1 MVIFVDTS
9 ALLALINIHDEVH
22 HQAKNQWKVLLENK
36 ETLVSNNYVILESI
50 SLIQRRF
57 GMDWIHA
64 LQAEVLQLIEI
75 AWVDENQHQAALTT
89 FLKANRRQL
98 SLVDCSSFETMQR
111 LGIKTAFA
119 LDEHFREQ
127 GFDVIPSIS

>member
-9 ALLALINIHDEVH
+9 ALLALVNIRDEFH
-22 HQAKNQWKVLLENK
+22 HRAKDQWKALLENK
-36 ETLVSNNYVILESI
+36 ETLFSNNYVILESI

-64 LQAEVLQLIEI
+64 LQSEILQLIEI
-75 AWVDENQHQAALTT
+75 AWVDENQHEAALTT

-98 SLVDCSSFETMQR
+98 SLVDSSSFETMRR
-111 LGIKTAFA
+111 LGIEKVFTF
-119 LDEHFREQ
+119 DEHFREQ
-127 GFDVIPSIS
+127 DFEVIP

>member
-9 ALLALINIHDEVH
+9 ALLALVNMQDEFH
-22 HQAKNQWKVLLENK
+22 NQAKDQWKALLGNK

-64 LQAEVLQLIEI
+64 LQTEILQLLEI

-89 FLKANRRQL
+89 FLKVSRRQL
-98 SLVDCSSFETMQR
+98 SLVDCSSFETMRQ
-111 LGIKTAFA
+111 LGIKTALAF
-119 LDEHFREQ
+119 DEHFREQ
-127 GFDVIPSIS
+127 GFEVIP